1 MPAKLRHNDHT
12 KKMRDDPQMNLS
24 LHMFTNKKTLH
35 KTRVLLIE
43 NGMHENET
51 LKITLESRGLQVN
64 SIPYSQKELIEA
76 HTPEPDIII
85 LDAGTQTLD
94 CSEMLQTIRNIS
106 AAPLLVLSTFD
117 QPNVVARTLDC
128 GADDFL
134 TKPVSVDVL
143 MASINKLTRRARSN
157 KKHEIP
163 GA

>member
-1 MPAKLRHNDHT
+1 
-12 KKMRDDPQMNLS
+12 MRDEPQMNLS
-24 LHMFTNKKTLH
+24 LHTYINKKTLH

-51 LKITLESRGLQVN
+51 LKITLESRGLQVH
-64 SIPYSQKELIEA
+64 SVSYTQQELSEA

-85 LDAGTQTLD
+85 LDAGSQTSD
-94 CSEMLQTIRNIS
+94 CSEMLQAIRKIS
-106 AAPLLVLSTFD
+106 PVPLLVLSAFD
-117 QPNVVARTLDC
+117 QPNIIAQTLDC